1 MTMPAD
7 GLTLRRAPG
16 RPREFDIDAALD
28 GALLVFRERGYH
40 AASLN
45 ELGAAMKLTA
55 GSIYKAFRDKRSIF
69 LAAFDRYTDLRGA
82 KLRSL
87 LHAETSGFDKVGAM
101 LRHYAETSQGIEGR
115 RGCLV
120 AGSAME
126 LASYDVEMALRVKA
140 ALQRVETTLR
150 DLIRIGQA
158 DGSISTAVDADVT
171 AHTLFALLQGFRVI
185 GKVGQ
190 KRSQLMATV
199 EQVLELLTGPR
210 QTTTER
216 IFP

>member
-1 MTMPAD
+1 M
-7 GLTLRRAPG
+7 
-16 RPREFDIDAALD
+16 DAALD

-40 AASLN
+40 AASLS

-55 GSIYKAFRDKRSIF
+55 GSIYKAFRDKNSIF

-87 LHAETSGFDKVGAM
+87 LDAETSGFDKVGAM

-126 LASYDVEMALRVKA
+126 LASYDTDMAVRVKA
-140 ALQRVETTLR
+140 ALQRVENTLR

-158 DGSISTAVDADVT
+158 DGSISAAIDADVI

-190 KRSQLMATV
+190 KRARLMATV
-199 EQVLELLTGPR
+199 DQVMKLLTR
-210 QTTTER
+210 SDD
-216 IFP
+216 